1 MRHSFLSRKSRAS
14 SNMFTS
20 RPWRK
25 RKEFPMQRN
34 LQAIW
39 MVARR
44 EFVDQFRDWRIVV
57 PMLLLVS
64 LFPFIADDTT
74 RQAISFMNR
83 YGGDL
88 ILDNLIPFVVLVI
101 GFFPLS
107 FTLVVA
113 LESFVGEKERG
124 TIEPLLSSPIE
135 DTHMYMGKLL
145 VGIATPLV
153 FSYAS
158 IGIYLILVS
167 QRNVQFPSPYM
178 LALIL
183 LLTFAHAVLMVS
195 SAIIISVQAT
205 SIRAANLLASFVVVP
220 VAFLLQGET
229 VLIFWGNE
237 DVLWYAIVGV
247 TLLATL
253 LVRLGLSH
261 FRREYLLGRE
271 IDTVNFKW
279 LGRTFRNRFK
289 GQASSIGEWYRT
301 ELPITLRQL
310 RQPLMIVI
318 ALGVIAGIVS
328 YMWVVTNVPSYI
340 DLSPERI
347 DEFRTFIA
355 DNLTNL
361 DSLGERLP
369 APVLFYHNA
378 RTTVAFLLLG
388 LVSFGTLGLTLFIG
402 NIALVGGVLGAAQL
416 VGYSPLLAFAVGILP
431 HGIFEL
437 SAILLA
443 TAAMLKVGAQL
454 VTPQPDKS
462 LGEILLLSL
471 VDWFRDFVGI
481 VLPFLAL
488 AALIEIYLTP
498 LLIKLAFPY
507 L

>member
-1 MRHSFLSRKSRAS
+1 
-14 SNMFTS
+14 
-20 RPWRK
+20 
-25 RKEFPMQRN
+25 MQRN
-34 LQAIW
+34 SSTIW
-39 MVARR
+39 MVAQR
-44 EFVDQFRDWRIVV
+44 EFIDQFRDWRIVV
-57 PMLLLVS
+57 PMFVLVT

-74 RQAISFMNR
+74 RQAVNFMNR
-83 YGGDL
+83 FGGSI
-88 ILDNLIPFVVLVI
+88 ILDHLIPFVVLVI

-124 TIEPLLSSPIE
+124 TIEPLLSSPI
-135 DTHMYMGKLL
+135 DDRHMYLGKLL
-145 VGIATPLV
+145 VGITTPLV
-153 FSYAS
+153 FSYVS

-167 QRNVQFPSPYM
+167 HRNVAFPSAYM
-178 LALIL
+178 LTLIF

-195 SAIIISVQAT
+195 SAIVISVQAT
-205 SIRAANLLASFVVVP
+205 TIRAANLLASFVVVP

-237 DVLWYAIVGV
+237 DVLWFAIVGV

-253 LVRLGLSH
+253 LVRLGLAH

-271 IDTVNFKW
+271 IDTINVKW
-279 LGRTFRNRFK
+279 IGRTFQDRFK
-289 GQASSIGEWYRT
+289 GQATSVREWYRI

-310 RQPLMIVI
+310 RQPLMIVFGL
-318 ALGVIAGIVS
+318 AVIAGIAS

-340 DLSPERI
+340 ELTPDRI
-347 DEFRTFIA
+347 DQFKTFIA
-355 DNLTNL
+355 DNLANL

-402 NIALVGGVLGAAQL
+402 NIALVGGVLGAAHL
-416 VGYSPLLAFAVGILP
+416 VGYSPLLAFIAGILP

-437 SAILLA
+437 SAIFLA

-462 LGEILLLSL
+462 LGETLLLSL
-471 VDWFRDFVGI
+471 ADWFRIFVGI
-481 VLPFLAL
+481 VLPFLAI
-488 AALIEIYLTP
+488 AAVIEIYLTP

>member
-1 MRHSFLSRKSRAS
+1 
-14 SNMFTS
+14 
-20 RPWRK
+20 
-25 RKEFPMQRN
+25 MQRN
-34 LQAIW
+34 LSAIW
-39 MVARR
+39 MVAQR
-44 EFVDQFRDWRIVV
+44 EFTDQFRDWRIVV
-57 PMLLLVS
+57 PMFLLVT

-74 RQAISFMNR
+74 RQAVNFMNR
-83 YGGDL
+83 FGGDL

-135 DTHMYMGKLL
+135 DKHMYLGKLL
-145 VGIATPLV
+145 VGITTPLV
-153 FSYAS
+153 FSFAS
-158 IGIYLILVS
+158 IAIYLILVS
-167 QRNVQFPSPYM
+167 RRDVEFPGTYM
-178 LALIL
+178 LALIF

-195 SAIIISVQAT
+195 SAIVISVQAT
-205 SIRAANLLASFVVVP
+205 TIRAANLLASFIVVP

-229 VLIFWGNE
+229 ILIFWGNE
-237 DVLWYAIVGV
+237 DVLWFAILGV
-247 TLLATL
+247 TLLAAL

-271 IDTVNFKW
+271 IDTINLKW
-279 LGRTFRNRFK
+279 MGRTFSGRFK
-289 GQASSIGEWYRT
+289 GQATSMRDWYRT
-301 ELPITLRQL
+301 ELPLSLKEL
-310 RQPLMIVI
+310 RQPLMIVVG
-318 ALGVIAGIVS
+318 LGIVAAIVS
-328 YMWVVTNVPSYI
+328 YLWVIRNVPAFV

-347 DEFRTFIA
+347 GEFRTFIA

-369 APVLFYHNA
+369 APVLFLHNA

-402 NIALVGGVLGAAQL
+402 NIALVGGVMGAAQL
-416 VGYSPLLAFAVGILP
+416 VGYSPLLAFAAGILP

-437 SAILLA
+437 TAIFLA

-454 VTPQPDKS
+454 VTPQPDKG
-462 LGEILLLSL
+462 LGEILLIALA
-471 VDWFRDFVGI
+471 DWFRIFVGI
-481 VLPFLAL
+481 VVPFLAI

-498 LLIKLAFPY
+498 ILIKIAFPY